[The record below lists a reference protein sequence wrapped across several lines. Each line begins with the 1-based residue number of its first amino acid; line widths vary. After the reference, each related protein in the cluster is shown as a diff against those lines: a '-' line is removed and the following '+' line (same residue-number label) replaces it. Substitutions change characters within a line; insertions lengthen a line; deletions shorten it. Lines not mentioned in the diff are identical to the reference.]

1 MLQNRFKLFLSF
13 ILAIFIAFSQ
23 PSFAWVQSETNNSQ
37 EQEQTEQSSSN
48 EEDEDAEEQDEEETE
63 DAEQGDEET
72 DEEAAE
78 ENEDDA
84 ETAAVD
90 EGSDESKTQASSS
103 EKSSVS
109 PQNDNEDTVTSQALK
124 TIVYY
129 IFLFIIISAVVA
141 IFNRIF
147 SIYKLTQVMNG
158 KYSYIKENS
167 IQAVLLIVFLIL
179 FLAGVYYSYAVWGK
193 WSFRKAATEHGQNID
208 SMFIVTTV
216 LTTIVLVLMHI
227 LLLGF
232 SYVYRLKPNRRASF
246 YPHNNTLEIIWT
258 VVPFVVLTSLI
269 IYGSVIWKRIFD
281 VPEDLKN
288 SAIQIEVLG
297 EQFSWQ
303 VRYPGPDGEFGKRN
317 FKLTTPTNSYGI
329 DFNDK
334 KAWDDLRAS
343 DIVIPVNRP
352 VRFHILS
359 KDIIHSF
366 YIPDF
371 RVQMNAVP
379 GMTNYFQFTPTMT
392 TEEMR
397 EKMDDPE
404 YDFIMLCAKICGT
417 GHYNMQKKVVVVTE
431 TEYQQWL
438 NEQNKFF
445 TDDMKKEFSVN
456 ENIDKD
462 DSKESAT
469 ASLN

>member
-1 MLQNRFKLFLSF
+1 MSQNRLKLFLSF
-13 ILAIFIAFSQ
+13 ILAVFIAFGQ
-23 PSFAWVQSETNNSQ
+23 PTSALATTDLNIEYQ
-37 EQEQTEQSSSN
+37 EQEQAEQT
-48 EEDEDAEEQDEEETE
+48 AEEETE
-63 DAEQGDEET
+63 EEETSVEEEAEDAETEESAT
-72 DEEAAE
+72 EEGEGEEAA
-78 ENEDDA
+78 A
-84 ETAAVD
+84 
-90 EGSDESKTQASSS
+90 
-103 EKSSVS
+103 
-109 PQNDNEDTVTSQALK
+109 TVTKSDDSKASTSASATASTSDSKEDSVTSKALK

-129 IFLFIIISAVVA
+129 VFLFIIVSAIVA
-141 IFNRIF
+141 IFNRIL

-158 KYSYIKENS
+158 KYSYIRENTV
-167 IQAVLLIVFLIL
+167 QAVLLVIFLVF
-179 FLAGVYYSYAVWGK
+179 FLAGTYYSYTVWGS
-193 WSFRKAATEHGQNID
+193 WSFRRAVTEHGKDID

-216 LTTIVLVLMHI
+216 LITIVLVVMHI
-227 LLLGF
+227 LLFGF
-232 SYVYRLKPNRRASF
+232 SYVYRLKPNKRATF

-258 VVPFVVLTSLI
+258 LVPFVALASLI

-281 VPEDLKN
+281 IPEDLRQ

-303 VRYPGPDGEFGKRN
+303 VRYPGADGEFGRRN
-317 FKLTTPTNSYGI
+317 FKLTTPANSYGI

-334 KAWDDLRAS
+334 TSWDDLRAS
-343 DIVIPVNRP
+343 DIVIPVNKP
-352 VRFHILS
+352 VRFHIMS

-397 EKMDDPE
+397 DKMNDPE
-404 YDFIMLCAKICGT
+404 YDYVMLCAKICGT

-431 TEYQQWL
+431 SEYNQWL
-438 NEQNKFF
+438 SEQKKFF

-456 ENIDKD
+456 EDTEDKD
-462 DSKESAT
+462 SDKNAV

>member
-1 MLQNRFKLFLSF
+1 MSQNRLKLFLSF
-13 ILAIFIAFSQ
+13 ILAVFIAFGQ
-23 PSFAWVQSETNNSQ
+23 PSSALATTDLNIEYQ
-37 EQEQTEQSSSN
+37 EQEQAEQT
-48 EEDEDAEEQDEEETE
+48 AEEETE
-63 DAEQGDEET
+63 EEETSVEEEAEDAETEESAT
-72 DEEAAE
+72 EEGEEAA
-78 ENEDDA
+78 A
-84 ETAAVD
+84 
-90 EGSDESKTQASSS
+90 
-103 EKSSVS
+103 
-109 PQNDNEDTVTSQALK
+109 TVTKSDDSKASTSASATASTSDSKEDSVTSKALK

-129 IFLFIIISAVVA
+129 VFLFIIVSAIVA
-141 IFNRIF
+141 IFNRIL

-158 KYSYIKENS
+158 KYSYIRENTV
-167 IQAVLLIVFLIL
+167 QAVLLVIFLVF
-179 FLAGVYYSYAVWGK
+179 FLAGTYYSYTVWGS
-193 WSFRKAATEHGQNID
+193 WSFRRAVTEHGKDID

-216 LTTIVLVLMHI
+216 LITIVLVVMHI
-227 LLLGF
+227 LLFGF
-232 SYVYRLKPNRRASF
+232 SYVYRLKPNKRATF

-258 VVPFVVLTSLI
+258 LVPFVALASLI

-281 VPEDLKN
+281 IPEDLRQ

-303 VRYPGPDGEFGKRN
+303 VRYPGADGEFGRRN
-317 FKLTTPTNSYGI
+317 FKLTTPANSYGI

-334 KAWDDLRAS
+334 TSWDDLRAS
-343 DIVIPVNRP
+343 DIVIPVNKP
-352 VRFHILS
+352 VRFHIMS

-397 EKMDDPE
+397 DKMNDPE
-404 YDFIMLCAKICGT
+404 YDYVMLCAKICGT

-431 TEYQQWL
+431 SEYNQWL
-438 NEQNKFF
+438 SEQKKFF

-456 ENIDKD
+456 EDTEDKD
-462 DSKESAT
+462 SDKNAV

>member
-1 MLQNRFKLFLSF
+1 MSQNRLKLFLSF
-13 ILAIFIAFSQ
+13 ILAVFIAFGQ
-23 PSFAWVQSETNNSQ
+23 PSYALATTDINIEYQ
-37 EQEQTEQSSSN
+37 EQEQTEQSSK
-48 EEDEDAEEQDEEETE
+48 EEGEEEASVEEEAENIEKEADESEAEEGE
-63 DAEQGDEET
+63 
-72 DEEAAE
+72 EEAAASVTKS
-78 ENEDDA
+78 DDSK
-84 ETAAVD
+84 
-90 EGSDESKTQASSS
+90 GSTSSS
-103 EKSSVS
+103 QATSSS
-109 PQNDNEDTVTSQALK
+109 SSDSKEDSVTSKALK
-124 TIVYY
+124 TIIYY
-129 IFLFIIISAVVA
+129 VFLFIIVSAIVA
-141 IFNRIF
+141 IFNRIL

-158 KYSYIKENS
+158 KYSYIRENTV
-167 IQAVLLIVFLIL
+167 QAVLLILFLVF
-179 FLAGVYYSYAVWGK
+179 FLAGTYYAYSVWGS
-193 WSFRKAATEHGQNID
+193 WSFRRAATEHGKDID

-216 LTTIVLVLMHI
+216 LITIVLVVMHI

-232 SYVYRLKPNRRASF
+232 SYLYRLKPNRRATF

-258 VVPFVVLTSLI
+258 LVPFVALASLI

-281 VPEDLKN
+281 IPEDLRQ

-303 VRYPGPDGEFGKRN
+303 VRYPGVDGEFGRRN
-317 FKLTTPTNSYGI
+317 FKLTTPANSYGI

-334 KAWDDLRAS
+334 KSWDDLRAS
-343 DIVIPVNRP
+343 DIVIPVNKP
-352 VRFHILS
+352 VRFHIMS

-397 EKMDDPE
+397 DKMDDPN
-404 YDFIMLCAKICGT
+404 YDYVMLCAKICGT

-431 TEYQQWL
+431 NEYNQWL
-438 NEQNKFF
+438 SEQKKFF

-456 ENIDKD
+456 EDTEDKD
-462 DSKESAT
+462 SDKNAV